1 MKLPF
6 ELRESLVIAVDDYLE
21 TVNDDPD
28 ASTLADA
35 LVRCLEQAAE
45 DADYD
50 TDDVIGEIEEEAE
63 LEEPLQD
70 TLEYEFTK
78 NDEIELTGE
87 DVVVVVERLIGI
99 LWHRD
104 GMDEDDPMESY
115 ADDDMDEDLIE
126 DDGTGF

>member
-35 LVRCLEQAAE
+35 LVRCLDQAAE

-50 TDDVIGEIEEEAE
+50 TDDIIGEIEEEAE

-87 DVVVVVERLIGI
+87 DVVAVVERLIGI
-99 LWHRD
+99 LWHRE

-115 ADDDMDEDLIE
+115 GEDDIDEDMIE

>member
-35 LVRCLEQAAE
+35 LVRCLDQAAE

-50 TDDVIGEIEEEAE
+50 TDDIIGEIEEEAE

-87 DVVVVVERLIGI
+87 DVVAVVERLIGI
-99 LWHRD
+99 LWHRE

-115 ADDDMDEDLIE
+115 GDDDIDEDMIE

>member
-1 MKLPF
+1 MKLPS

-28 ASTLADA
+28 ASTLAAA
-35 LVRCLEQAAE
+35 LMDLLEQAAE

-50 TDDVIGEIEEEAE
+50 TEDIATEIEEEAE

-70 TLEYEFTK
+70 VLEYEFTK

-87 DVVVVVERLIGI
+87 DVVNVVEKLIGI
-99 LWHRD
+99 LWHSD
-104 GMDEDDPMESY
+104 GMDEDPLDSY
-115 ADDDMDEDLIE
+115 GDEE
-126 DDGTGF
+126 EEAEPSGF